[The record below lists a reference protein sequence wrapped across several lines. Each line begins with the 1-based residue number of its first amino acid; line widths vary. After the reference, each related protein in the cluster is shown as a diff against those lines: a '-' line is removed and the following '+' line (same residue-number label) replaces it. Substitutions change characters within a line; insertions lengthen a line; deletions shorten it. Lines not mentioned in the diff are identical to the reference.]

1 MKRKIVVVISL
12 RSFAVGSVTRHF
24 YALAIDPEILGDF
37 IRILQSDAYRKTI
50 SFTSIS

>member
-12 RSFAVGSVTRHF
+12 RSFAVGFVTRHF
-24 YALAIDPEILGDF
+24 YALASDPQILGVF
-37 IRILQSDAYRKTI
+37 IHLLQSDAYRKTI